1 MIISSSAAQR
11 HCSKVLQM
19 PQLQNHRAQA
29 TMRLQFQQQQPP
41 VTRLL
46 HPRHHRTAAA
56 YLLAFIWLTKTQRKR
71 TKTKRKLNEQND
83 KLRRLLTT

>member
-71 TKTKRKLNEQND
+71 KTKTKTIENENEVET
-83 KLRRLLTT
+83 KTP